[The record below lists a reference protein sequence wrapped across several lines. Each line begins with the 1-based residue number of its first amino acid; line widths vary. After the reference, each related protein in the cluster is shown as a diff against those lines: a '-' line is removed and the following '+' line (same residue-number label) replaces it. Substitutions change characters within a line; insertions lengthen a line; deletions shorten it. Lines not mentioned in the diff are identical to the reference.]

1 MSSSLD
7 LSARARIAL
16 AASLV
21 ITAWGLPRLPLVQR
35 LAGGTAVPLAAGACA
50 LVALL
55 AARLPLGFRWGP
67 PRSARLVPDVARGFA
82 VGAVCAA
89 GLLFDDNAARLAAV
103 WHDDRATS
111 VALLAGAAAWGAAVA
126 TTRQRTLW
134 HWYAAAAGAAL
145 LPEAAVIALLRPS
158 APSGFVAPF
167 VFFLIADTTVALVTE
182 ELAFRRALLG
192 PPESARLSALV
203 LMAVAF
209 GLWHAVQPA
218 YGGAPLGTFLGTALG
233 GFVAGCIY
241 VLSGSLT
248 VAALYHGLHNAP
260 LKALGGAPIAAGR
273 AGLAGVLALVSTAAL
288 AVTFGWMVYR
298 RGDRES
304 SGLS

>member
-35 LAGGTAVPLAAGACA
+35 LAGGTAVPVGGGAGA
-50 LVALL
+50 LGALL
-55 AARLPLGFRWGP
+55 AARLPLGFGWGR

-89 GLLFDDNAARLAAV
+89 GLLFHDNAARLADV
-103 WHDDRATS
+103 WHDDRAAS

-145 LPEAAVIALLRPS
+145 LPGAAVIALLRPS
-158 APSGFVAPF
+158 APSGFLAPF
-167 VFFLIADTTVALVTE
+167 VFFLIADTTVALATE
-182 ELAFRRALLG
+182 ELAFRRALVG

-203 LMAVAF
+203 LMAVRF
-209 GLWHAVQPA
+209 GLGPAVQPG
-218 YGGAPLGTFLGTALG
+218 YYRAPPGSFLGAALG
-233 GFVAGCIY
+233 GVVPGGIFA
-241 VLSGSLT
+241 LSRSLT
-248 VAALYHGLHNAP
+248 LAAVHHGLHNAP
-260 LKALGGAPIAAGR
+260 LKA
-273 AGLAGVLALVSTAAL
+273 
-288 AVTFGWMVYR
+288 
-298 RGDRES
+298 
-304 SGLS
+304 

>member
-35 LAGGTAVPLAAGACA
+35 LAGGTAAPLAAGACA

-103 WHDDRATS
+103 WHDDRAAS
-111 VALLAGAAAWGAAVA
+111 VALLAGAAAWGAADRKSTRLNSSHSQISYAVFCLKKKN
-126 TTRQRTLW
+126 TTYI
-134 HWYAAAAGAAL
+134 HPANGDD
-145 LPEAAVIALLRPS
+145 V
-158 APSGFVAPF
+158 V
-167 VFFLIADTTVALVTE
+167 VFD
-182 ELAFRRALLG
+182 
-192 PPESARLSALV
+192 
-203 LMAVAF
+203 
-209 GLWHAVQPA
+209 
-218 YGGAPLGTFLGTALG
+218 
-233 GFVAGCIY
+233 
-241 VLSGSLT
+241 
-248 VAALYHGLHNAP
+248 
-260 LKALGGAPIAAGR
+260 
-273 AGLAGVLALVSTAAL
+273 VS
-288 AVTFGWMVYR
+288 
-298 RGDRES
+298 
-304 SGLS
+304 

>member
-1 MSSSLD
+1 ARC
-7 LSARARIAL
+7 SARRGRGSSGPTTCCSTTARSPAFCARAVGREIGCSGSRW
-16 AASLV
+16 ASV
-21 ITAWGLPRLPLVQR
+21 STCATPYRLPWGVPPWRSRSACHGCAAWTCSTGSCPRWSRSARSSRRSRSGNAPPSLRVTGCGAVSCDR
-35 LAGGTAVPLAAGACA
+35 RRRAAPAGSVPTG
-50 LVALL
+50 
-55 AARLPLGFRWGP
+55 RWGP

-103 WHDDRATS
+103 WHDDRPAS

-182 ELAFRRALLG
+182 ELAFRRAPLG

-241 VLSGSLT
+241 
-248 VAALYHGLHNAP
+248 
-260 LKALGGAPIAAGR
+260 
-273 AGLAGVLALVSTAAL
+273 
-288 AVTFGWMVYR
+288 
-298 RGDRES
+298 
-304 SGLS
+304 